1 MNKDL
6 YDMIF
11 KRKSFH
17 LFRNI
22 GNEHIT
28 KEELIDIEKE
38 FFKLKPLDEGIKVKI
53 KIIKKESILRG
64 QEYCILFYSEK
75 KENYLQNIGY
85 LGEQLDLYLVS
96 KNIGTLWF
104 GIGKPDEK
112 ELDGLDFVIMIAIA
126 KVDSIDKFRKDM
138 FKSKRKEL
146 SEIWSGESYLDIANI
161 VRFSP
166 SACNTQ
172 PWRVESKEKEIKVY
186 RYRKEGKRG
195 IMPKDKVI
203 YYNQI
208 DIGIFLCF
216 MELCLEHNN
225 INYSKKIF
233 IEEDHD
239 KENNLVAIYELWKE
253 LNLLWL
259 KSIRGSKLWNYT
271 IYDCDCWHCKESIL
285 QNNLICFLV
294 ITCLRSNR
302 QSRLSA
308 H

>member
-1 MNKDL
+1 MNNEL

-22 GNEHIT
+22 GKEHIT
-28 KEELIDIEKE
+28 NDELKNIEEY
-38 FFKLKPLDEGIKVKI
+38 FTNLKPLVDDIKVKI
-53 KIIKKESILRG
+53 KIVKEGATCRRG

-104 GIGKPDEK
+104 GIGKVDEK
-112 ELDGLDFVIMIAIA
+112 QYDGLDYVIMIAIA
-126 KVDSIDKFRKDM
+126 KVDSAEKFRKDM
-138 FKSKRKEL
+138 YKSKRKEL
-146 SEIWSGESYLDIANI
+146 QEIWNGDNYLNIANI
-161 VRFSP
+161 VRFAP

-172 PWRVESKEKEIKVY
+172 PWIVESSEKELKVY
-186 RYRKEGKRG
+186 RYRKQGKRG

-216 MELCLEHNN
+216 LELCLKQNN
-225 INYSKKIF
+225 IKYNRNLF
-233 IEEDHD
+233 IEENHEEE
-239 KENNLVAIYELWKE
+239 KNLTAIYE
-253 LNLLWL
+253 
-259 KSIRGSKLWNYT
+259 I
-271 IYDCDCWHCKESIL
+271 I
-285 QNNLICFLV
+285 
-294 ITCLRSNR
+294 
-302 QSRLSA
+302 
-308 H
+308 

>member
-1 MNKDL
+1 MNNEL

-22 GNEHIT
+22 GKEHIT
-28 KEELIDIEKE
+28 NDELKNIEEY
-38 FFKLKPLDEGIKVKI
+38 FSKLKPLVDDIKVKI
-53 KIIKKESILRG
+53 KIVKEGAICRRG

-104 GIGKPDEK
+104 GIGKVDEK
-112 ELDGLDFVIMIAIA
+112 QYDGLDYVIMIAIA
-126 KVDSIDKFRKDM
+126 KVDSAEKFRKDM
-138 FKSKRKEL
+138 YKSKRKEL
-146 SEIWSGESYLDIANI
+146 QEIWNGENYLNIANI
-161 VRFSP
+161 VRFAP

-172 PWRVESKEKEIKVY
+172 PWIVESSEKELKVY
-186 RYRKEGKRG
+186 RYRKQGKRG

-216 MELCLEHNN
+216 LELCLKKNN
-225 INYSKKIF
+225 IDYNRNLY
-233 IEEDHD
+233 IEENHEEE
-239 KENNLVAIYELWKE
+239 KNLTATYE
-253 LNLLWL
+253 
-259 KSIRGSKLWNYT
+259 I
-271 IYDCDCWHCKESIL
+271 I
-285 QNNLICFLV
+285 
-294 ITCLRSNR
+294 
-302 QSRLSA
+302 
-308 H
+308 